1 MSKPSLSTRL
11 TGSLLLSL
19 RYRDNRVFWI
29 GTSLSS
35 VAQAAF
41 LVSAGWL
48 AFEQGGASAAGLITF
63 AVMFPFLLSTPV
75 GGLLADRLDRRTIIL
90 ATQVFQAAL
99 AILLGIGSLL
109 GTLPIWLLFTLVLI
123 SSAARTVELPTVGA
137 VIPNLVPPEALLNNY
152 SLNTLATLGSRFVGP
167 VLLAP
172 VLALAGAGAAF
183 LIIATLYIPAYMYVA
198 RVPAMPR
205 GALAATTLKAQIV
218 EGGQF
223 IRTHGLVAAL
233 LAMLVLHCW
242 MTMSY
247 DSTLPLVADENLGGS
262 GAVYSSLVGGS
273 GIGAI
278 IGSLAMAGMR
288 NRSRR
293 GPLLLGS
300 AIFSGLSVAALGFAE
315 VWILAILAMIA
326 VGASQGVFMTLTIV
340 LVQESVPDAL
350 RGRVTGLFLMSAGGV
365 MSFANLG
372 HGYLADRVGALPVL
386 ALPASGFIISVLLLS
401 LLYPRL
407 RGVYRDG
414 ALPPASVPSSLS
426 ASATT

>member
-1 MSKPSLSTRL
+1 VSKPSISSRL

-19 RYRDNRVFWI
+19 RYRNNRVFWI
-29 GTSLSS
+29 GTSISS
-35 VAQAAF
+35 IAQAAF

-75 GGLLADRLDRRTIIL
+75 GGLLADRLDRRSIVL

-99 AILLGIGSLL
+99 AILLGVMSLIGV
-109 GTLPIWLLFTLVLI
+109 LPVWLLFTLVLI

-137 VIPNLVPPEALLNNY
+137 VIPNLVPREALLNNY

-172 VLALAGAGAAF
+172 VLALGGAGAAF
-183 LIIATLYIPAYMYVA
+183 LVIAALYIPACAFV
-198 RVPAMPR
+198 RRTPSMPR
-205 GALAATTLKAQIV
+205 GALTATTLRAQV
-218 EGGQF
+218 LEGGQF
-223 IRTHGLVAAL
+223 IRAHGLIAAL
-233 LAMLVLHCW
+233 LGLLVLHCW

-247 DSTLPLVADENLGGS
+247 DSTLPLFAESNLGGS
-262 GAVYSSLVGGS
+262 GATYSSLVAGS

-278 IGSLAMAGMR
+278 IGSLVLAGMR
-288 NRSRR
+288 NRSHR
-293 GPLLLGS
+293 GPALLAS
-300 AIFSGLSVAALGFAE
+300 AIVSGLSIAAVGFSG
-315 VWILAILAMIA
+315 VWIVAMLAMIA
-326 VGASQGVFMTLTIV
+326 VGASQGMFMTLTTT

-372 HGYLADRVGALPVL
+372 HGYLADQVGALPVL
-386 ALPASGFIISVLLLS
+386 ALPAGAYVLSVVLISA
-401 LLYPRL
+401 LYPRL
-407 RGVYRDG
+407 RRVYRDG
-414 ALPPASVPSSLS
+414 SLPA
-426 ASATT
+426 ATTTLAPSHAD